1 MPVLS
6 RAADGML
13 DVSHSTYWLEPSV
26 QLSAL
31 LEVREIRSYVALK
44 LSTYGVSD

>member
-6 RAADGML
+6 RAVDGML
-13 DVSHSTYWLEPSV
+13 DVSHSAYWVEPSV
-26 QLSAL
+26 QVL

-44 LSTYGVSD
+44 LSTYEASD